1 MTAPSAIVVQGTK
14 SGVLLLNIG
23 SPEQP
28 TRSAVGRYLRK
39 FLGDGRVID
48 LPAVLR
54 WLLVNLVIVPF
65 RSGKSAKRYA
75 TIWTSAGSPLIRH
88 SIAQAT
94 ALQEKLPGVEVAAA
108 MRYSEPSLEGAL
120 ERMLASGVTQLIL
133 VPMYP
138 QYASASTGSALDGVF
153 AFLSKRSFVP
163 SVRVVGAFYDQ
174 PAWLDAVAAGIE
186 KTCTELNADHL
197 LFSYHGL
204 PLNQLQDTTR
214 PTGGACGTT
223 GCCDRIT
230 SANHGCYRAQCVATS
245 ASLTQR
251 LGGKLPVSTSF
262 QSRLKGRQWIEPYTD
277 VVLVELAKKGVK
289 RLAVACPSFVS
300 DCLETLEEIG
310 VEARET
316 FRAAGGEDLRLVPCV
331 NDEPPFIA
339 ALAQL
344 VRRELDR

>member
-1 MTAPSAIVVQGTK
+1 MSALVRQAGK

-23 SPEQP
+23 SPEEP
-28 TRSAVGRYLRK
+28 TRGAVGRYLRK
-39 FLGDGRVID
+39 FLGDSRVID

-54 WLLVNLVIVPF
+54 WLLVNLIIVPF

-75 TIWTSAGSPLIRH
+75 SIWTPAGSPLIRH
-88 SIAQAT
+88 SLAQAA

-108 MRYSEPSLEGAL
+108 MRYSEPSLEAAL
-120 ERMLASGVTQLIL
+120 ERLLRGGVTQLVI

-153 AFLSKRSFVP
+153 GLLAKRSFVP
-163 SVRVVGAFYDQ
+163 SVRVVGAFYNE
-174 PAWLDAVAAGIE
+174 PAWLDSVAAGIE
-186 KTCTELNADHL
+186 KTAAEMNADHL

-214 PTGGACGTT
+214 PTGGTCGTA

-230 SANHGCYRAQCVATS
+230 MANHGCYRAQCQATS
-245 ASLTQR
+245 ALLSNRLPKLTA
-251 LGGKLPVSTSF
+251 STSF

-310 VEARET
+310 VEARDT
-316 FRAAGGEDLRLVPCV
+316 FRAAGGEELRLVPCV
-331 NDEPPFIA
+331 NDDPPFIA

-344 VRRELDR
+344 VRKELDR

>member
-1 MTAPSAIVVQGTK
+1 MTAIVVQGTK
-14 SGVLLLNIG
+14 AGVLLLNIG

-28 TRSAVGRYLRK
+28 TRGAVGRYLRK

-48 LPAVLR
+48 MPAVLR
-54 WLLVNLVIVPF
+54 WLLVNLIIVPF
-65 RSGKSAKRYA
+65 RAGKSARRYA
-75 TIWTSAGSPLIRH
+75 TIWTSEGSPLIRH
-88 SIAQAT
+88 SLAQAT
-94 ALQEKLPGVEVAAA
+94 SLREKLPGVEVAAA
-108 MRYSEPSLEGAL
+108 MRYSEPLLEDQL
-120 ERMLASGVTQLIL
+120 ERMLRSGVTELVL

-153 AFLSKRSFVP
+153 AYLAKRSFVP
-163 SVRVVGAFYDQ
+163 SIRVVGAFYDE

-186 KTCTELNADHL
+186 KTCAAINADHV

-214 PTGGACGTT
+214 PTGGVCGTS

-230 SANHGCYRAQCVATS
+230 TANHGCYRAQCIATS
-245 ASLTQR
+245 AALTLR
-251 LGGKLPVSTSF
+251 VPKLPVSTSF

-310 VEARET
+310 VEARDT
-316 FRAAGGEDLRLVPCV
+316 FRAAGGEELRLVPCV
-331 NDEPPFIA
+331 NDDPPFIA
-339 ALAQL
+339 ALAQRI
-344 VRRELDR
+344 RRELDR

>member
-1 MTAPSAIVVQGTK
+1 MSASSLVVQGTK

-23 SPEQP
+23 SPEEP
-28 TRSAVGRYLRK
+28 TRSAVGKYLRR

-48 LPAVLR
+48 MPAALR
-54 WLLVNLVIVPF
+54 WMLVNLIIVPF
-65 RSGKSAKRYA
+65 RAGKSAKRYA

-88 SIAQAT
+88 SLAQAA
-94 ALQEKLPGVEVAAA
+94 ALKEKLPGVEVEAA
-108 MRYSEPSLEGAL
+108 MRYSEPLLETTL
-120 ERMLASGVTQLIL
+120 EKMLSAGVTQLVV

-138 QYASASTGSALDGVF
+138 QYASASTASALDGVF
-153 AFLSKRSFVP
+153 QYLSKRSFVP
-163 SVRVVGAFYDQ
+163 AVRIVGAFYDD
-174 PAWLDAVAAGIE
+174 PAWLDSVAAGIE
-186 KTCTELNADHL
+186 KTCAEMNADHL

-214 PTGGACGTT
+214 PTGGVCGTS
-223 GCCDRIT
+223 GCCDRLT
-230 SANHGCYRAQCVATS
+230 SKNHGCYRAQCVATS
-245 ASLTQR
+245 AALTAR
-251 LGGKLPVSTSF
+251 FPKLPVSTSF

-316 FRAAGGEDLRLVPCV
+316 FRAAGGDDLRLVPCV
-331 NDEPPFIA
+331 NDDPPFIA

-344 VRRELDR
+344 VRKELDR